1 MPFGKEKATLK
12 LTGEH
17 NRRMVFHLLRRHR
30 RLSRQ
35 RIADSTGLHRST
47 LSKIMSEFLERK
59 LVREVGQVV
68 PLVKRVGKRQTLL
81 EIRGDVGW
89 TLGVSIT
96 NEWTRMVVVDAA
108 GALIADSQMKLGDDI
123 SLVPAQ
129 LKAHA
134 DTWLADDRR
143 PAGRFFGIGVAVP
156 GIADTERG
164 VLIYSDHFRIRNHPL
179 ADAITAAFGVP
190 ASIDNDAR
198 LEATAYMSQPEG
210 NSDDD
215 FVFLYLNH
223 RPQDG
228 GVVFTDFGSAIVI
241 EGRIHRG
248 AHRGAGE
255 LWGRLPAHA
264 SVADRGGRGA
274 HRIARRRDQRT
285 HRGGGQRPGS
295 LHRDPGRIHGSSMRG
310 ARRRRGLAQ
319 QGPADLSAG
328 SCERTGP
335 ALVRRAEHLHR
346 DRPRS
351 GSGRGI
357 RRRPDGVRPDPPHG
371 PRQPAAL
378 KAGRGAPQILA

>member
-17 NRRMVFHLLRRHR
+17 NRRMVFQLLRRHR

-89 TLGVSIT
+89 TLGVSVT

-108 GALIADSQMKLGDDI
+108 GTLVASSKLTLGDDI
-123 SLVPAQ
+123 AEVPAQ
-129 LKAHA
+129 LKVHA
-134 DTWLADDRR
+134 DTWLADGRR
-143 PAGRFFGIGVAVP
+143 PAGRFLGLGMAVP

-179 ADAITAAFGVP
+179 AEALAAAFGVP

-198 LEATAYMSQPEG
+198 LEATAHMSQPESSSG
-210 NSDDD
+210 DD

-241 EGRIHRG
+241 EGHVHRG

-255 LWGRLPAHA
+255 LWGRLRPPTPPPLTAADVALVESPDGAINERIEAVANALAPCIATLAGYMDPQCVVLGGAVDWRNKALLNYLQARVNEQVQPWYAERRICVETARVPGPGAA
-264 SVADRGGRGA
+264 SGAALMAFDR
-274 HRIARRRDQRT
+274 IPLSDLDNRRD
-285 HRGGGQRPGS
+285 
-295 LHRDPGRIHGSSMRG
+295 
-310 ARRRRGLAQ
+310 
-319 QGPADLSAG
+319 
-328 SCERTGP
+328 
-335 ALVRRAEHLHR
+335 
-346 DRPRS
+346 
-351 GSGRGI
+351 
-357 RRRPDGVRPDPPHG
+357 
-371 PRQPAAL
+371 
-378 KAGRGAPQILA
+378 